1 MEQLTIPLQ
10 IKPELNIFKITLDN
24 YSSVKSQLEECFSTV
39 DHELKDDSLRLTY
52 SENTTRISFT
62 VIDVVFGEYCSF
74 TERYSEPYFYLLFIP
89 KHSGDIHIVARNSV
103 YPSETL
109 RLMKRLNYNL
119 SQDDLTQIS
128 FFNNEPLEAL

>member
-24 YSSVKSQLEECFSTV
+24 YSSVKSQLEECFETI
-39 DHELKDDSLRLTY
+39 DYKLKDNSLILTY
-52 SENTTRISFT
+52 IENSIRISFIT
-62 VIDVVFGEYCSF
+62 TNRILNEVYSL
-74 TERYSEPYFYLLFIP
+74 TEIYSEPYFYLLFIP

-128 FFNNEPLEAL
+128 FFNDEPLEVL